1 MSRLEVF
8 IKTRQPSTNKQYDIF
23 IYFNNKS
30 DVDYSIDLIA
40 TLNIKDTN
48 KIKASAS
55 YLFADNLYASM
66 GQTTFRTDNFL
77 YTDSL
82 KSEQKTTI
90 QRVFNAAISS
100 DELNTAKIRKYSF
113 GFYKISV
120 NSLPV
125 ETYAAAKKEKD
136 YTTKLVET
144 ETQKATVAPIVEEQP
159 KIIPA
164 LKVYPNPNTTG
175 RLSVMIT
182 AATDISTEIL
192 IFDMTGNI
200 TKTIPV
206 ALTEGMNTLETDLS
220 ELAKGVYILQL
231 NNMASKVILQ

>member
-1 MSRLEVF
+1 M
-8 IKTRQPSTNKQYDIF
+8 
-23 IYFNNKS
+23 
-30 DVDYSIDLIA
+30 
-40 TLNIKDTN
+40 
-48 KIKASAS
+48 
-55 YLFADNLYASM
+55 
-66 GQTTFRTDNFL
+66 
-77 YTDSL
+77 
-82 KSEQKTTI
+82 
-90 QRVFNAAISS
+90 
-100 DELNTAKIRKYSF
+100 
-113 GFYKISV
+113 
-120 NSLPV
+120 
-125 ETYAAAKKEKD
+125 
-136 YTTKLVET
+136 VET
-144 ETQKATVAPIVEEQP
+144 ETQKAAVAPIVEEQP

-175 RLSVMIT
+175 RLSVTIT